1 MERDFDVRD
10 SDSEGNLRGE
20 ILDLNTH
27 EEIDLLLAIEE
38 RDQC

>member
-1 MERDFDVRD
+1 MKRDFDVRD
-10 SDSEGNLRGE
+10 SDSAGNLRGK